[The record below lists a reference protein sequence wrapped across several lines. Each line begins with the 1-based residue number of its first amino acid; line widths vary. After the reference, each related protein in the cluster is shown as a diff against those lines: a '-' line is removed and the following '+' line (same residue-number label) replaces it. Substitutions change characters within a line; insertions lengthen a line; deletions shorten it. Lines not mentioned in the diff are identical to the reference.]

1 MAWESH
7 LGTQKVNFMKI
18 SRYILIFASFLLLRE
33 VALADC
39 KQCVKLDFGKQ
50 IELPLLEPMLRMN
63 LREKIDYVQ
72 KYGIQVFR
80 VKDSENLPV
89 TVPFLPI
96 ATEHDIPTKFLKAF
110 ADGGLGQY
118 MTPKNLNYGVTKPTM
133 LLIESVDHWTIVHEF
148 AHFLFERARL
158 MSDDSSESLLLMSSE
173 DAFEDYMEA
182 KNIYQDLRDY
192 RDENHK
198 ARTVQSFVLYART
211 QLFFVRTNQL
221 EETTIE
227 KMLRQYYVGNRPTG
241 FTDWDYN
248 RSGNYIYKTSTDAQE
263 SLRLL
268 VEDCEFLKRTLHK
281 GDEKLMRPLV
291 EVCRETKALKQEAR
305 QVYQAVGLD
314 KQLAD

>member
-1 MAWESH
+1 M
-7 LGTQKVNFMKI
+7 KV
-18 SRYILIFASFLLLRE
+18 SRYIFLFITLLLIQG
-33 VALADC
+33 VAQADC
-39 KQCVKLDFGKQ
+39 GKCTTVDFGKQ
-50 IELPLLEPMLRMN
+50 IELQLLQPMLKMN
-63 LREKIDYVQ
+63 LQQKIEYVQ

-80 VKDSENLPV
+80 VKDSEHLPV
-89 TVPFLPI
+89 TVPYLPI
-96 ATEHDIPTKFLKAF
+96 ATENDIPAKFLKAF

-118 MTPKNLNYGVTKPTM
+118 MTPKDLNYGVTKPTM

-182 KNIYQDLRDY
+182 KSIYQDLSEY
-192 RDENHK
+192 RDESHK
-198 ARTVQSFVLYART
+198 QRTVQSFVLYAKT
-211 QLFFVRTNQL
+211 QLFFIRTNQL

-227 KMLRQYYVGNRPTG
+227 KMLRQYYVQNRPTG

-248 RSGNYIYKTSTDAQE
+248 RSGNYIYKTSSDAQE

-268 VEDCEFLKRTLHK
+268 VEDCDFLRGTLHK
-281 GDEKLMRPLV
+281 GDEGFIQPLV
-291 EVCRETKALKQEAR
+291 QVCREAKLLKQEAR
-305 QVYQAVGLD
+305 QVYQAVGLK

>member
-1 MAWESH
+1 
-7 LGTQKVNFMKI
+7 MKI
-18 SRYILIFASFLLLRE
+18 SRYILVITSVLALRA

-39 KQCVKLDFGKQ
+39 NQCVASDFGKK
-50 IELPLLEPMLRMN
+50 IELHLLAPLLQMSLK
-63 LREKIDYVQ
+63 EKIDYIQ

-89 TVPFLPI
+89 TVPFLPV
-96 ATEHDIPTKFLKAF
+96 ATENEIPEKFLKAF

-118 MTPKNLNYGVTKPTM
+118 MTPKNINYGVTKPTM

-182 KNIYQDLRDY
+182 KNIYRDLGNY

-198 ARTVQSFVLYART
+198 SRTIQSFVLYAKA
-211 QLFFVRTNQL
+211 QLFFIRTNQL

-227 KMLRQYYVGNRPTG
+227 KMLRQLYVSKRPTG
-241 FTDWDYN
+241 FTEWDYN
-248 RSGNYIYKTSTDAQE
+248 RSGNYIYKTSADAQE

-268 VEDCEFLKRTLHK
+268 IEDCDFLSATLHR
-281 GDEKLMRPLV
+281 GDENLIRPLA
-291 EVCRETKALKQEAR
+291 EVCGDAKVLKQQAR
-305 QVYQAVGLD
+305 QVYQDVGLN
-314 KQLAD
+314 KRLAD